1 MLVSG
6 DQLRFGTAG
15 TWTRQADD
23 VKASD
28 PVTEARQAARRG
40 EVDVAIP
47 ALRRF
52 ADEGDDAAC
61 ASLAYPRGGVR
72 RSDGRSARQHA
83 RRALAKRQPAAPAPP
98 PPERSTRPP
107 P

>member
-23 VKASD
+23 VKAPD
-28 PVTEARQAARRG
+28 PVTEASQAARRG

-61 ASLAYPRGGVR
+61 ASLAVLLAFRGEWG
-72 RSDGRSARQHA
+72 SASR
-83 RRALAKRQPAAPAPP
+83 RRAGSSPIPGQSMPATS
-98 PPERSTRPP
+98 STT
-107 P
+107 